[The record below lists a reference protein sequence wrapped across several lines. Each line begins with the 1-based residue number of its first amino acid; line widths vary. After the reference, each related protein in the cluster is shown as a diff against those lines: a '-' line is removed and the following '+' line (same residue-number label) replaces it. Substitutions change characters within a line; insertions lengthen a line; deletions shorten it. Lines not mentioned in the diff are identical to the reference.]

1 MEHNPSHDLPRPS
14 HICFFSLQ
22 SDTAGYC
29 AALYFGMQKY
39 LILIHPIRAR
49 QWSSPLRSH
58 EISCLVIWHDTTWH
72 EMTWHSWWNLLQY
85 QHNCRTFMPKVLA
98 WPCLTYSGRR
108 FLQFLMVMA
117 DHKFRTLLPKNF
129 RRLDCIFSCW
139 FCLDC
144 WNFPWFFLMCQTLP
158 DKSYLLHGLYG
169 FSAFQQ
175 VMIFGYFGGGA
186 PSVCKQIARRWDG
199 RWEGVSWILRVLWN
213 IRSGWDVEKL
223 SHVVWRYLF
232 LPTMCIFSRSHKQ
245 SWRFL
250 GLELRVYCGR
260 TETGESVWL
269 SKSQI
274 VPATWAT
281 VSTSISF
288 SWHLSFWSQSWLEEN

>member
-1 MEHNPSHDLPRPS
+1 MRFHVLSYDMTRHD
-14 HICFFSLQ
+14 
-22 SDTAGYC
+22 
-29 AALYFGMQKY
+29 
-39 LILIHPIRAR
+39 
-49 QWSSPLRSH
+49 
-58 EISCLVIWHDTTWH
+58 
-72 EMTWHSWWNLLQY
+72 MTWHSWWNLLQY
-85 QHNCRTFMPKVLA
+85 QHNCRTFMPKVVA

-129 RRLDCIFSCW
+129 LRLDCIFSCW

-144 WNFPWFFLMCQTLP
+144 WNFPCFFWCARPCLTQVISCMGYTDFLHSNKSWFL
-158 DKSYLLHGLYG
+158 DI
-169 FSAFQQ
+169 SAEVLQ
-175 VMIFGYFGGGA
+175 VCA
-186 PSVCKQIARRWDG
+186 NKLQDAETEDEKACHES
-199 RWEGVSWILRVLWN
+199 WESWN